1 MLYNAC
7 LYGNYKQETKHKFI
21 NPQIGKYI
29 NFVSLL
35 KIVYYIR
42 SRNFAIPRS
51 AIVPYNTQTDWHY
64 CPHFAIRDIAQ
75 QHPNTTYIAHHQFH
89 SHHHHQRARI
99 PMCSLLYAILSI
111 QIQNRSPKHTHTFN
125 CTHVVFAGSEHVCV
139 CVCVKPATFVYI
151 IYM

>member
-21 NPQIGKYI
+21 NPQIVKYI
-29 NFVSLL
+29 CITSKNRILYSLAQF
-35 KIVYYIR
+35 R
-42 SRNFAIPRS
+42 DS
-51 AIVPYNTQTDWHY
+51 AFRDRTVQHANRLTLLS
-64 CPHFAIRDIAQ
+64 ALRDIAQ

-89 SHHHHQRARI
+89 SHHHHPRARI
-99 PMCSLLYAILSI
+99 PMCSLLRDSLHTDTE
-111 QIQNRSPKHTHTFN
+111 PLTKTHTHTFN

-151 IYM
+151 IYR